1 MLAAGQLSMEISGLD
16 NRHSDKAGEIS
27 RKHGNTLVRTLRK
40 IYGAAPGFSHNDRL
54 SDVLQRSHEPTLT
67 QLRRDHDMGTL
78 EGKIARHS

>member
-27 RKHGNTLVRTLRK
+27 RKQGNTLVRTLRK
-40 IYGAAPGFSHNDRL
+40 IYGAAPGFSDNDRL
-54 SDVLQRSHEPTLT
+54 SDVLQRSQT

>member
-40 IYGAAPGFSHNDRL
+40 IYGAAPGFSDNDRL
-54 SDVLQRSHEPTLT
+54 SDVLQRSQT